1 MVLGVRRVVVKT
13 AHGTTTTDYPV
24 APLAQNPGAATAP
37 AVGTTLLDGEQAGT
51 DTTTCAG
58 YPDRCDRPMFPA
70 LFLTDITA
78 DPTRRAGDW
87 QAGGT
92 PFPPHAVFGT
102 WKAAVRTVDATKS
115 PALVTVTPDA
125 DPAKNDW
132 HLGSGDPAPSGLKD
146 EGYVASDRVNE
157 IASFAAGLARPGR
170 VLLHARA
177 TRGRLEWRRLIAHE
191 LTHVVQFNL
200 AGGDGRA
207 DQWLAEGLAERV
219 AFDVLERM
227 GLDSLADRRGRA
239 LSGARKHPGFAN
251 GRLDLA
257 ALGSPR
263 EFTLR
268 HQRDGSLETYQLSFL
283 MADYLVKRD
292 GLPVVLD
299 YFRNCRVMDR
309 DRAFARTFGQ
319 STQQFETE
327 VLAYLRG
334 LSN

>member
-1 MVLGVRRVVVKT
+1 MRFLAR
-13 AHGTTTTDYPV
+13 ASLV
-24 APLAQNPGAATAP
+24 AL
-37 AVGTTLLDGEQAGT
+37 
-51 DTTTCAG
+51 
-58 YPDRCDRPMFPA
+58 
-70 LFLTDITA
+70 LFLTACGAAPIKPVSLTD
-78 DPTRRAGDW
+78 
-87 QAGGT
+87 GGLQV
-92 PFPPHAVFGT
+92 PPAHR
-102 WKAAVRTVDATKS
+102 AAVEEILTVMRERLEL
-115 PALVTVTPDA
+115 PIPDNVRVYVY
-125 DPAKNDW
+125 DSRSSFRD
-132 HLGSGDPAPSGLKD
+132 GLLD
-146 EGYVASDRVNE
+146 EGYVAPDRVNE

-170 VLLHARA
+170 VLLHAKA

-191 LTHVVQFNL
+191 LAHVVQFNL

-207 DQWLAEGLAERV
+207 DQWLAEGLAERI
-219 AFDVLERM
+219 AFDVLETL
-227 GLDSLADRRGRA
+227 GVDSLADRRERA
-239 LSGARKHPGFAN
+239 LGGARKHPGFAS

-292 GLPVVLD
+292 GMAVVLD

-319 STQQFETE
+319 PIEQFEKE

-334 LSN
+334 LPE

>member
-1 MVLGVRRVVVKT
+1 MARSLPYACFAMLRILTR
-13 AHGTTTTDYPV
+13 
-24 APLAQNPGAATAP
+24 APLAF
-37 AVGTTLLDGEQAGT
+37 L
-51 DTTTCAG
+51 
-58 YPDRCDRPMFPA
+58 
-70 LFLTDITA
+70 LFLTACGAAPITPVTVSLT
-78 DPTRRAGDW
+78 DPGL
-87 QAGGT
+87 QV
-92 PFPPHAVFGT
+92 PPAHR
-102 WKAAVRTVDATKS
+102 AAVEEI
-115 PALVTVTPDA
+115 VTIMRQQLTLPVPERVSVFVYDSRA
-125 DPAKNDW
+125 
-132 HLGSGDPAPSGLKD
+132 SFREGLMD
-146 EGYVASDRVNE
+146 EGYVAADRVNE

-219 AFDVLERM
+219 AFDVLERQ
-227 GLDSLADRRGRA
+227 GIDTVAERRERA
-239 LSGARKHPGFAN
+239 LVGARKHPGFVN

-283 MADYLVKRD
+283 MADYLVERD
-292 GLPVVLD
+292 GLQTVLE

-309 DRAFARTFGQ
+309 ERAFARTFGQ
-319 STQQFETE
+319 PIQQFEKE
-327 VLAYLRG
+327 VLAHLRG
-334 LSN
+334 LD

>member
-1 MVLGVRRVVVKT
+1 MLKIFARL
-13 AHGTTTTDYPV
+13 
-24 APLAQNPGAATAP
+24 PLATLLFVSACGAAPIAP
-37 AVGTTLLDGEQAGT
+37 VTVSTTSAGLQV
-51 DTTTCAG
+51 
-58 YPDRCDRPMFPA
+58 PA
-70 LFLTDITA
+70 A
-78 DPTRRAGDW
+78 HR
-87 QAGGT
+87 
-92 PFPPHAVFGT
+92 
-102 WKAAVRTVDATKS
+102 AAVEEIVGVMRGD
-115 PALVTVTPDA
+115 
-125 DPAKNDW
+125 
-132 HLGSGDPAPSGLKD
+132 LGLPVPEKVSVFVYDSRASFREGLMD
-146 EGYVASDRVNE
+146 EGYVAADRVNE

-207 DQWLAEGLAERV
+207 DQWLAEGLAERI
-219 AFDVLERM
+219 AFEVLERL
-227 GLDSLADRRGRA
+227 GLDSLGERRERA
-239 LSGARKHPGFAN
+239 LNGARKHPGFAN

-292 GLPVVLD
+292 GLAVVLD

-319 STQQFETE
+319 SIPQFETE
-327 VLAYLRG
+327 VLAYLRNLG
-334 LSN
+334 T

>member
-1 MVLGVRRVVVKT
+1 MMRILGRL
-13 AHGTTTTDYPV
+13 
-24 APLAQNPGAATAP
+24 PLATLIFLTACGAAPITP
-37 AVGTTLLDGEQAGT
+37 VTVS
-51 DTTTCAG
+51 
-58 YPDRCDRPMFPA
+58 
-70 LFLTDITA
+70 LTD
-78 DPTRRAGDW
+78 
-87 QAGGT
+87 GGLQV
-92 PFPPHAVFGT
+92 PPEHR
-102 WKAAVRTVDATKS
+102 AAVEEIVGVMRD
-115 PALVTVTPDA
+115 D
-125 DPAKNDW
+125 
-132 HLGSGDPAPSGLKD
+132 LGLPVPQRVSVYVYESRASFREGLMD
-146 EGYVASDRVNE
+146 EGYVAIDRVNE

-170 VLLHARA
+170 VLLHAKA
-177 TRGRLEWRRLIAHE
+177 ARGRLEWKRLIAHE

-219 AFDVLERM
+219 AFEVLEHTGM
-227 GLDSLADRRGRA
+227 DSLADRRMRA
-239 LSGARKHPGFAN
+239 LTGARKHPGFAA

-283 MADYLVKRD
+283 MADYLVQRD
-292 GLPVVLD
+292 GLPVVLE

-319 STQQFETE
+319 PIQQFETE

-334 LSN
+334 LGA

>member
-1 MVLGVRRVVVKT
+1 MLRNLLRL
-13 AHGTTTTDYPV
+13 PV
-24 APLAQNPGAATAP
+24 ALLLFLSACGAAPIKP
-37 AVGTTLLDGEQAGT
+37 AS
-51 DTTTCAG
+51 
-58 YPDRCDRPMFPA
+58 
-70 LFLTDITA
+70 IS
-78 DPTRRAGDW
+78 
-87 QAGGT
+87 AGGLEV
-92 PFPPHAVFGT
+92 PPPHR
-102 WKAAVRTVDATKS
+102 AAVEEIVTIMRS
-115 PALVTVTPDA
+115 EMALPLPERVSVFVYDSRA
-125 DPAKNDW
+125 AFRE
-132 HLGSGDPAPSGLKD
+132 GLMD
-146 EGYVASDRVNE
+146 EGYVAADRVNE

-170 VLLHARA
+170 VLLHAKA

-207 DQWLAEGLAERV
+207 DQWLAEGVAERI
-219 AFDVLERM
+219 AFDVLERL
-227 GLDSLADRRGRA
+227 GLDSVGERRARA
-239 LSGARKHPGFAN
+239 LSGARKHPGFAA

-292 GLPVVLD
+292 GLTTVLE

-309 DRAFARTFGQ
+309 DRAFARAFGQ
-319 STQQFETE
+319 SIPQFERE

-334 LSN
+334 LGE